1 MNDNHDDL
9 SNNSVNN
16 DNFDDIS
23 IICSFDFCVPARSA
37 MSRGMYHPHFPPA
50 LTHMT
55 AAMGGM
61 GAMGATLPAHTPSD
75 YQATLDSEKV
85 RAAFLPTSLGEFD
98 TSDVVHA
105 LPKLSLDGLKW

>member
-1 MNDNHDDL
+1 ML
-9 SNNSVNN
+9 RWWL
-16 DNFDDIS
+16 
-23 IICSFDFCVPARSA
+23 IITLFNCTRSFQLRSSHSA

-85 RAAFLPTSLGEFD
+85 RAAFLPTSLGEF
-98 TSDVVHA
+98 VA
-105 LPKLSLDGLKW
+105 MN